1 MNFFIGK
8 IFRTTKTTLQSEP
21 DSMLAKMFSGEF
33 APGTKDEQ
41 GAYLLDQNPKY
52 FEPILDYLRT
62 RELINDPNVSMDGV
76 LAVARFFGIQSL
88 VDQIEELKQADEKFE
103 KEKKAKAELAERIEK
118 QKKEKKNEEGL
129 ATLNRISND
138 LSKMVS
144 AEHHL
149 FHDY

>member
-1 MNFFIGK
+1 
-8 IFRTTKTTLQSEP
+8 
-21 DSMLAKMFSGEF
+21 
-33 APGTKDEQ
+33 
-41 GAYLLDQNPKY
+41 
-52 FEPILDYLRT
+52 
-62 RELINDPNVSMDGV
+62 MDGV

-88 VDQIEELKQADEKFE
+88 MDQIEELKQGEEKFE
-103 KEKKAKAELAERIEK
+103 KEKKAKAESAERIEK